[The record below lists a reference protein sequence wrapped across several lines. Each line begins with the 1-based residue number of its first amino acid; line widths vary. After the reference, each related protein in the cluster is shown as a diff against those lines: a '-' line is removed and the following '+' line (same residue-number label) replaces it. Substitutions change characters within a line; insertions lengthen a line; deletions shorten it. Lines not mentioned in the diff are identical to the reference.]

1 MKRFEGKVCVVT
13 GGVNGLG
20 AASVRRFLEE
30 GASVAIGDIEADGAA
45 TVRAA
50 VSDPA
55 RVHYVHA
62 DVTKPED
69 LKRLAAEAKARF
81 GRIDVLH
88 ANAGRVISGDGLVH
102 EVPIEAWDAL
112 FAVNAKGVYLTC
124 RAILPALIENGGG
137 AIVITASYAATRS
150 GGAPIYASTKAAV
163 VGLTRTIARQYG
175 AHNIRC
181 NAIAPGSTDTQI
193 MARNNVPGV
202 RHLVPTIP
210 MKRIG
215 RPEEV
220 AALVAFLASDE
231 AARITGGLFP
241 IDGGWSAF

>member
-30 GASVAIGDIEADGAA
+30 GASVAIGDIEPDGAA

-50 VSDPA
+50 ASDPA

-69 LKRLAAEAKARF
+69 MERLAAETKSRF

-88 ANAGRVISGDGLVH
+88 ANAGRVIPGDGLVH
-102 EVPIEAWDAL
+102 EVPIEAWDTL

-124 RAILPALIENGGG
+124 RAVLPALIEAGGG
-137 AIVITASYAATRS
+137 AIVITASYAATRI
-150 GGAPIYASTKAAV
+150 GGAPIYSSTKAAV

-175 AHNIRC
+175 AHNI
-181 NAIAPGSTDTQI
+181 
-193 MARNNVPGV
+193 
-202 RHLVPTIP
+202 
-210 MKRIG
+210 
-215 RPEEV
+215 
-220 AALVAFLASDE
+220 
-231 AARITGGLFP
+231 
-241 IDGGWSAF
+241 